1 MFLVSME
8 KGMVMV
14 FPYQGGIHL
23 PTHQEIS
30 SIFQIRDQHC
40 LQFQFLRQ
48 YYHLEQQPAV
58 NNDGVFSFQ
67 QITDMCK

>member
-58 NNDGVFSFQ
+58 NTMVCFHFSR
-67 QITDMCK
+67 